1 MPSLCPRSLLI
12 RMRNRC
18 GLWLLVSC
26 LAGVCAS
33 SLLAQSSNATG
44 FNPPSSLPE
53 YSPLP
58 APTLDVPSNL
68 QPDLVAP
75 AAPDSY
81 IIGPNDLIDV
91 FVYQIPELTRQL
103 RVSDR
108 GNIRLPFVSHAFHA
122 AGQTAPQLQRV
133 IARSLSS
140 QGLAR
145 NPQVQVIVRQVESKP
160 IVVAGAVHAPLTL
173 QAARP
178 MRLLEVLSRAGGL
191 SRQAGDFA
199 LVTHHTGGRP
209 AVIRQYN
216 LVQLIRYNNIADN
229 PLLIGHDSVTVLP
242 ARYIYAVGAFNKPGA
257 FPLRTGQPISV
268 LRAIALAQGIKEPAD
283 KNQAIIIHTSRT
295 GQTMRVPVK
304 ITKILHHKAPDFN
317 LQAGDILYI
326 PHNGTHAII
335 IAALQGVT
343 QAAMVALGYSAAQ
356 GKL

>member
-1 MPSLCPRSLLI
+1 MDWINSHRMKNVRGALLLG
-12 RMRNRC
+12 C
-18 GLWLLVSC
+18 GL
-26 LAGVCAS
+26 
-33 SLLAQSSNATG
+33 LLASGLAAQSGNPLNSNPAS
-44 FNPPSSLPE
+44 PLPE

-58 APTLDVPSNL
+58 APTLNVPSNL

-133 IARSLSS
+133 IARSLLS

-191 SRQAGDFA
+191 NDQAGDTA
-199 LVTHHTGGRP
+199 LVVHRAAAGMETIHH
-209 AVIRQYN
+209 YN
-216 LVQLIRYNNIADN
+216 LVQLLRYNNQTDN
-229 PLLIGHDSVTVLP
+229 PLLRGHDSVTILP
-242 ARYIYAVGAFNKPGA
+242 ARYVYVVGALNKPGA
-257 FPLRTGQPISV
+257 FPLRTGHPINV
-268 LRAIALAQGIKEPAD
+268 LRAIALAQGIKEPAY
-283 KNQAIIIHTSRT
+283 KNKAIIIRKQD
-295 GQTMRVPVK
+295 GQKVK
-304 ITKILHHKAPDFN
+304 NIRINIQRILHHREADLN
-317 LQAGDILYI
+317 LQPGDVLYV
-326 PHNGTHAII
+326 PHNGMRAVLVT
-335 IAALQGVT
+335 ALQD
-343 QAAMVALGYSAAQ
+343 AAEAGMIAVGYTASQ